1 MTKYGFIGTG
11 NMAKAM
17 IQGLLKSGVQATD
30 ILVSSPRSASK
41 LADTWGVLASSPQA
55 LIDESNV
62 VVLAFLPNQ
71 LTRITNELHF
81 DQQLIISVLAGISL
95 SELQE
100 ATQSTEI
107 VRTLPNVN
115 VAINQGL
122 IAFASGQ
129 LMAPNAQLFGQFTEK
144 LGESTDL
151 SEDQFAIFSAIAGS
165 GPAFVFK
172 YIKALSQAGINNG
185 LSEEVATNIATK
197 TVLGSAMLLASS
209 DATAQELEDKVAS
222 PGGST
227 RAGLDDLDAENFDD
241 AVKHAIKATMQHKHL

>member
-41 LADTWGVLASSPQA
+41 LADTWGVLALSPQA

-100 ATQSTEI
+100 ATHSTEI

-197 TVLGSAMLLASS
+197 TVLGSAMMLASS

-227 RAGLDDLDAENFDD
+227 RAGLDDLNTKNFDD
-241 AVKHAIKATMQHKHL
+241 VVKHAIKATMQHKHL

>member
-1 MTKYGFIGTG
+1 
-11 NMAKAM
+11 
-17 IQGLLKSGVQATD
+17 
-30 ILVSSPRSASK
+30 
-41 LADTWGVLASSPQA
+41 
-55 LIDESNV
+55 
-62 VVLAFLPNQ
+62 
-71 LTRITNELHF
+71 
-81 DQQLIISVLAGISL
+81 
-95 SELQE
+95 
-100 ATQSTEI
+100 
-107 VRTLPNVN
+107 
-115 VAINQGL
+115 
-122 IAFASGQ
+122 
-129 LMAPNAQLFGQFTEK
+129 MAPNAQLFGQFTEK

-151 SEDQFAIFSAIAGS
+151 SEDQFTIFSAIAGS

-197 TVLGSAMLLASS
+197 TVLGSAMMLASS

>member
-41 LADTWGVLASSPQA
+41 LADTWGVLALSPQA

-100 ATQSTEI
+100 AMHSTEI

-151 SEDQFAIFSAIAGS
+151 SEDQFTIFSAIAGS

-197 TVLGSAMLLASS
+197 TVLGSAMMLASS

>member
-41 LADTWGVLASSPQA
+41 LADTWGVLALSPQA

-100 ATQSTEI
+100 ATHSTEI

-197 TVLGSAMLLASS
+197 TVLGSAMMLASS